1 MNGMDNAKG
10 MTALTE
16 LNALRSEARKLGIE
30 KPNTMKR
37 DALKEAI
44 ETVKAER
51 AAKKAENEKA
61 GDPFDEIDPTQEGD
75 HLDEN
80 VTVADVKAE
89 RDVTREAWLLSAVEL
104 LIPLL
109 EQAGA
114 ANIRNRK
121 FQVSVSFP
129 SKSIRKRIGECWADR
144 ASQCGGINNLLIS
157 PVLDDAVEVLG
168 VIAHELVHADDNG
181 ESGHN
186 GHFRKVATALGLT
199 GKMTATVVG
208 EDLKPVLADI
218 LTELGPYPHVKLN
231 LGSVKKQT
239 TRMLKVE
246 CLDDMCDCHDENG
259 NGYTVRTTQ
268 KWIEIGTPTCP
279 AGTRMTLEG
288 DTPAH
293 LDEGPELDDT
303 DEDDEDQDQDDEEA

>member
-1 MNGMDNAKG
+1 MNGTDNAKG
-10 MTALTE
+10 MSALSE
-16 LNALRSEARKLGIE
+16 LNALRAEARKLGIE

-37 DALKEAI
+37 DALREAI
-44 ETVKAER
+44 DAVKAER
-51 AAKKAENEKA
+51 ATKKAENDKA
-61 GDPFDEIDPTQEGD
+61 GDPFDEIDPALEGD
-75 HLDEN
+75 HLTEE
-80 VTVADVKAE
+80 TVADVKAA
-89 RDVTREAWLLSAVEL
+89 RDITREAWLLSAVEL

-114 ANIRNRK
+114 ASLRQRK

-129 SKSIRKRIGECWADR
+129 SKSIRKRIGECWNLSAC
-144 ASQCGGINNLLIS
+144 SKGEVHNLLIS
-157 PVLDDAVEVLG
+157 PTIDDGVKVLG
-168 VIAHELVHADDNG
+168 VLAHELIHADDNG

-199 GKMTATVVG
+199 GKMTATEVG
-208 EDLKPVLADI
+208 AELVPVLADI
-218 LTELGPYPHVKLN
+218 LTELGTYPHVKLN
-231 LGSVKKQT
+231 LNANVKKQT

-246 CLDDMCDCHDENG
+246 CLDDECECHDDNG

-288 DTPAH
+288 DAPAH
-293 LDEGPELDDT
+293 LDDKPTDDET
-303 DEDDEDQDQDDEEA
+303 DEEI

>member
-1 MNGMDNAKG
+1 MNGTDNPNG
-10 MTALTE
+10 MTALSE
-16 LNALRSEARKLGIE
+16 LNSLRAEARKLGIE

-37 DALKEAI
+37 DALREAI
-44 ETVKAER
+44 EAVKAER
-51 AAKKAENEKA
+51 AAKKEADEKA

-80 VTVADVKAE
+80 LTLADVKAE
-89 RDVTREAWLLSAVEL
+89 RDITREAWLLSAVEK
-104 LIPLL
+104 LIPVL

-208 EDLKPVLADI
+208 ESLKPILEDI
-218 LTELGPYPHVKLN
+218 LTELGAYPHVKLN
-231 LGSVKKQT
+231 LGSVRKQT

-246 CLDDMCDCHDENG
+246 CKDDACECHDENG

-288 DTPAH
+288 DAPAH
-293 LDEGPELDDT
+293 LDELPEDEDDT
-303 DEDDEDQDQDDEEA
+303 DEDAEDELED